1 MRRRGGGDPNSAEG
15 GAGGRDRG
23 RGRWLR
29 RVVAPFALLL
39 QKIGVGRRH
48 SLIVLSTPPLPHLNK
63 IFHVIGMLIFSEGGE
78 TRDREAPPLRV
89 HPYTDADWLALHHR
103 KNLAC
108 NVRGRNEKEQS
119 ESKQVSQSRHSFF
132 RPRNQMRPLA
142 RYMEMETTQK
152 GSRSRETCAAQTPQ
166 ATATA
171 AGTSASRLAWNLMYN
186 IFSPRLFWVSGKKPY
201 HTTHLQIN
209 VDLRVN

>member
-1 MRRRGGGDPNSAEG
+1 MASLTYCVCSPSAE
-15 GAGGRDRG
+15 
-23 RGRWLR
+23 
-29 RVVAPFALLL
+29 
-39 QKIGVGRRH
+39 H
-48 SLIVLSTPPLPHLNK
+48 SLAHLNK
-63 IFHVIGMLIFSEGGE
+63 TFHVIGMLIFTRGGSEGGE
-78 TRDREAPPLRV
+78 TRDRKAPPLRPP

-108 NVRGRNEKEQS
+108 IVRGRNEKEQS

-132 RPRNQMRPLA
+132 RPRNQMRPLT

-171 AGTSASRLAWNLMYN
+171 AGTNASRLAWNLMY
-186 IFSPRLFWVSGKKPY
+186 IFSPRLF
-201 HTTHLQIN
+201 
-209 VDLRVN
+209 

>member
-1 MRRRGGGDPNSAEG
+1 MRRRGSGDPNSAEG
-15 GAGGRDRG
+15 GAGGTG
-23 RGRWLR
+23 EEGKM
-29 RVVAPFALLL
+29 APSRCRSSRTFTTENRSGAASLTYCT
-39 QKIGVGRRH
+39 IYSPSAAH
-48 SLIVLSTPPLPHLNK
+48 SLAHLNK
-63 IFHVIGMLIFSEGGE
+63 TFHVIGMLIFSEGGE
-78 TRDREAPPLRV
+78 TRDREAPPLRP

-152 GSRSRETCAAQTPQ
+152 GSRSRETCAAQAPQ

-171 AGTSASRLAWNLMYN
+171 AGTSASRLA
-186 IFSPRLFWVSGKKPY
+186 
-201 HTTHLQIN
+201 
-209 VDLRVN
+209 